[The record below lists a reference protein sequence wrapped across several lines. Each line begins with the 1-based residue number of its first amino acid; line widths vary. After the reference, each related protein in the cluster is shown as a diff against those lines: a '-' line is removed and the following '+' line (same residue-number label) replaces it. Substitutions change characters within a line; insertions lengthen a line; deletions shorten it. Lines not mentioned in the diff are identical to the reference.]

1 MKRFMTIALLV
12 TLFVLLLTPTAAYA
26 KASPGLV
33 LKTTEITMTVGPM
46 SPALLKTPIVFGNNG
61 SAPLQW
67 QLYVGSDFGGCA
79 VEAPVKWL
87 TISPSSGYLKPNDNT
102 SVFLT
107 LDYKVLGTGTTTVLV
122 CMSTNDP
129 NHATVAIPLS
139 VTIK

>member
-1 MKRFMTIALLV
+1 MKRFLTLALLV

-61 SAPLQW
+61 SAPLGW
-67 QLYVGSDFGGCA
+67 QLYIGSDFGGCA
-79 VEAPVKWL
+79 VEAPIKWL
-87 TISPSSGYLKPNDNT
+87 TISPSSGVLRPNDNT
-102 SVFLT
+102 SAFITV
-107 LDYKVLGTGTTTVLV
+107 DYKVLGVGTTDVLV
-122 CMSTNDP
+122 CMITNDP
-129 NHATVAIPLS
+129 THATVAIPLS